1 MGKRVSKG
9 GKARRMVMTFVNE
22 GVSAEAELLEDRA
35 PKTCRTI
42 WNMLPLEGEV
52 GHAIYSGSEVV
63 YKFPKMVTIA
73 PENATSRVLP
83 GDVAYF
89 AIQGGTSYFYPE
101 RFAEICWF
109 YDRDSTPSCADGPVQ
124 VSIFARIVGDATEFY
139 KACKRIRREGVKVI
153 RFSRG

>member
-1 MGKRVSKG
+1 MGKRMSKG
-9 GKARRMVMTFVNE
+9 GKGKRLVMTFVEE
-22 GVSAEAELLEDRA
+22 GVSVEAELLEDRA
-35 PKTCRTI
+35 PKTCRRV
-42 WNMLPLEGEV
+42 WDMLPIEGEV

-63 YKFPKMVTIA
+63 YKFPKMVSIP

-89 AIQGGTSYFYPE
+89 AMKGGASFFYPDD
-101 RFAEICWF
+101 FSEICWF

-124 VSIFARIVGDATEFY
+124 VSIFARIVGDATAFY
-139 KACKRIRREGVKVI
+139 GVCKRIRREGVKII